1 MYDFDPNGLELKQ
14 GVPVIVDTQKGL
26 EYGICAG
33 APRDVEDE
41 HIVPPLRKVERLATE
56 EDTAAVRNQEEKEQQ
71 AGETFRKRAE
81 AHKLVMKLVDV
92 EYAFDNTRIIFFFT
106 ADGRVDFRD
115 LVKDLASIFRTRI
128 ELRQVGVR
136 DEAKMVGGLG
146 ICGRPFCCA
155 EFLSE
160 FQPVSIKMA
169 KEQSLSL
176 NPAKISGTCG
186 RLMCCLKYEQ
196 DAYED
201 LLANTPKVDS
211 VVQTPMGPG
220 VVTDVSLLRGNL
232 SVRLDEAPETPKV
245 FHKSELGEGRPRA
258 KPTQDAPSA
267 NRPPQERQSHAGP
280 HPARNGF
287 SKDAPRRG
295 GPAPESA
302 ADGAEPQN
310 PPRPAPPR
318 NPAPRQGQPPRSHE
332 PRPAPPQQRDA
343 TPGKTGKPQPEEG
356 KPPLKPRQVVK
367 PFAPKQTGNATEQPE
382 RQIFKHRPPKHRR
395 NRDTQENREERP

>member
-1 MYDFDPNGLELKQ
+1 MTRVVGVRFRKVGRVYDFDPSELELKQ

-33 APRDVEDE
+33 EPREVEDE
-41 HIVPPLRKVERLATE
+41 RIVPPLRKVERLATE
-56 EDTAAVRNQEEKEQQ
+56 EDAAIVRNHEEKEHQ
-71 AGETFRKRAE
+71 AVEIFRKRAE

-92 EYAFDNTRIIFFFT
+92 EYAFDNARIIFFFT

-115 LVKDLASIFRTRI
+115 LVKDLAAVFRTRI

-196 DAYED
+196 EAYED
-201 LLANTPKVDS
+201 LIATTPKVDS
-211 VVQTPMGPG
+211 VVQTPMGQG

-245 FHKSELGEGRPRA
+245 FHKSDLGTGRQKPSTSNQADAETPLEPLPGRSPAGKAAGSAGSFGAPLPPRQ
-258 KPTQDAPSA
+258 KSQTFQP
-267 NRPPQERQSHAGP
+267 
-280 HPARNGF
+280 RNQG
-287 SKDAPRRG
+287 S
-295 GPAPESA
+295 
-302 ADGAEPQN
+302 
-310 PPRPAPPR
+310 RPAPSQPR
-318 NPAPRQGQPPRSHE
+318 VMPSSA
-332 PRPAPPQQRDA
+332 A
-343 TPGKTGKPQPEEG
+343 KTGKPPAAEIK
-356 KPPLKPRQVVK
+356 KPPMKPRPTPSPK
-367 PFAPKQTGNATEQPE
+367 PFEDGEESQE
-382 RQIFKHRPPKHRR
+382 RQAFKRRPPRGRGK
-395 NRDTQENREERP
+395 RDDRP